1 MSAGAPPDI
10 SARLR
15 NKSASSTFSDGNF
28 VSRQNK
34 WWVSLQNCF
43 RPNFLMIGQS
53 DVEAAMHEMLDIPCH
68 HNHEALSIEECTIN
82 GEDFVRTT
90 FKDKVV
96 ISKYAVG
103 ADGAKSM
110 VRNSLQ
116 IPFEGDKPNMN
127 WHVLDTFIDT
137 DFPCCPEIIT
147 FQVDGQAR
155 ISWIPR

>member
-1 MSAGAPPDI
+1 
-10 SARLR
+10 
-15 NKSASSTFSDGNF
+15 
-28 VSRQNK
+28 
-34 WWVSLQNCF
+34 
-43 RPNFLMIGQS
+43 
-53 DVEAAMHEMLDIPCH
+53 MHEMLDIPCYH
-68 HNHEALSIEECTIN
+68 DHEALGIEEFTDAS
-82 GEDFVRTT
+82 GEDVVRTT

-96 ISKYAVG
+96 VSKYAVG
-103 ADGAKSM
+103 ADGARSM
-110 VRNSLQ
+110 VRNQLQ